1 MSYFRK
7 IAVAGVQYDIALP
20 YYETDYI
27 QQKIWQEET
36 PYELGLLQDMAGRL
50 ETGDLVLDIGANIG
64 NHSLFLAA
72 VAQCQVHA
80 FEPNAALCDALNESV
95 RRNGFSSRVT
105 VHRVGVGSE
114 PGKARFANISDS
126 NLGGQS
132 LTFEGADPG
141 EIEVI
146 PLDDLSFEKPIR
158 AMKID
163 VEGMELA
170 VLKGA
175 AELIARDHP
184 SLYVEC
190 QAEEDFDAIQSWL
203 APYGYSYWE
212 TFNATP
218 THLFVQTGN
227 VSDTQRTDLL
237 IAKAVREKY
246 RLEQQVR
253 TLRSNLDQA
262 NGKYR
267 SVSQQVTTLK
277 EQLQSANLKH
287 EDAQEN
293 IVLLMRE
300 ADALRED
307 LCQKTEDL
315 QRLTRRIAKDNQP
328 LLKSQLHAASLK
340 YRAVSSELALIRRSR
355 AFRAAKYIGE
365 ARKSWKA
372 AVKLPWRLFKLAR
385 HPLNQSMAAISST
398 PMRHTSELI
407 VKQSKP
413 LEMSSKAR
421 LDAFRKQLQNAAD
434 RRLRVACIMD
444 AFTYQSLLPECDLH
458 PLTPDGWENE
468 LKNAKPD
475 MLLVES
481 AWRGKDEKWGSKVGQ
496 ASEELRGIIHWCQE
510 QNVPTAFWNKEDPVH
525 FQTFLTTANMFEFVF
540 TTDMDCIHRYKG
552 ALGHDRVYLLPFACQ
567 PQVNNPIEKYE
578 RKNAFCFAG
587 AYYARYPE
595 RTRDLHSFVKHLPV
609 YRPLEIYDRNHG
621 KDHPDYQFPDT
632 YRPYIIGSL
641 PFEEIDKA
649 YKNYRY
655 AINLNS
661 IKHSQTMF
669 ARRVYELLASN
680 TVTVSN
686 YSRGVR
692 LLFGDLVVTSDD
704 GSELTRRLE
713 AIAGDDVA
721 LRKFRLAGMRKVM
734 REHTYADR
742 FAYIVSKLKSEG
754 MPDPLPHV
762 LVVGYVRSKEEMDAL
777 IAHFQRQVYAN
788 KRLVLVASDGL
799 RDETEP
805 REASLHIIRETEAT
819 LMSLSDGL
827 LSSEQQTVEWLAGM
841 VAEDYYGPNYL
852 TDLAL
857 ASRYSSAE
865 AIGKVAHYA
874 WNEETGLQPASPEAE
889 YRLASQAAHRAAL
902 VRPSRLSPY
911 SLAEFAGGLREGSL
925 RDISVL
931 GIDGFNYCL
940 NGMGTGAEL
949 GQIQKAVDDLPGLY
963 EGTPL
968 AQILARAESIE
979 PEQRG
984 EAPGKTLSGSDLARL
999 FKPIRGKPYNLTI
1012 SQQVWEVDSSL
1023 PDGTHEYIYA
1033 AQDVTP
1039 EELGYSETATFYLD
1053 VEPGLNVQ
1061 LVLAFLDK
1069 NKNRISAEV
1078 RAANKNHELDIPQGT
1093 RFIRLGL
1100 RLYGSGRA
1108 AINCLDFAK
1117 RHFEVPNILGR
1128 SRYLLL
1134 TNHYPSY
1141 DDLYRNGFVHSRV
1154 SAYREQGV
1162 NVDVFRL
1169 RKNEPLSYHEF
1180 EDIDVIT
1187 GSQEALDTL
1196 LASGDYEHVLVHFL
1210 DTEMWAALKGHVDKL
1225 KITVWIHGAE
1235 IQPWHRRAYNYTN
1248 EKELDAAKVTSGDR
1262 MEFWRSLLQ
1271 PMPANLKLVFVSQYF
1286 ADEVMEDLGLH
1297 LPEQSY
1303 EIIHNPIDTDIFT
1316 YVPKSTEQRKA
1327 ILSIRPYE
1335 SRKYAN
1341 DLSVAAI
1348 LALRDE
1354 PWFDDLEFRLVG
1366 DGKLFDETLAPLQGI
1381 ENVRIERRFL
1391 TQGEIA
1397 ALHREYGVF
1406 LTPTRM
1412 DAQGVSRD
1420 EAMSSGLV
1428 PVTNA
1433 VAAIPEFVDAD
1444 CGILAPAESAEGL
1457 AAGIAAV
1464 YHDPDLFLRLSEN
1477 AARRVQGQSSKAL
1490 MIGKELRLFGQD
1502 TLPSVDTAVAR

>member
-1 MSYFRK
+1 MSYFRN
-7 IAVAGVQYDIALP
+7 IAVEGVQYEIALP

-27 QQKIWQEET
+27 QKKIWQEET
-36 PYELGLLQDMAGRL
+36 PYELGLLQDMTGRL
-50 ETGDLVLDIGANIG
+50 EAGDLVLDVGANIG

-80 FEPNAALCDALNESV
+80 FEPNASLCDALNESV

-105 VHRVGVGSE
+105 VHCVGVGNE
-114 PGKARFANISDS
+114 PGKARFANLSDS

-141 EIEVI
+141 EIEVVRI
-146 PLDDLSFEKPIR
+146 DDLSFDKPIR

-163 VEGMELA
+163 VEGMELS

-175 AELIARDHP
+175 AGFIARDHP

-190 QAEEDFDAIQSWL
+190 QTEEDFDAVQSWL
-203 APYGYSYWE
+203 VQYGYSYLE

-218 THLFVQTGN
+218 THLFIQTSD

-237 IAKAVREKY
+237 IAKVVRSTY
-246 RLEQQVR
+246 RLEQQAR

-267 SVSQQVTTLK
+267 SASQQVLTLK

-287 EDAQEN
+287 LEAQEN
-293 IVLLMRE
+293 I
-300 ADALRED
+300 AL
-307 LCQKTEDL
+307 
-315 QRLTRRIAKDNQP
+315 LTRHAEALNGDLDKMHEKYRTASQQVAT
-328 LLKSQLHAASLK
+328 LKAQLNTARLK
-340 YRAVSSELALIRRSR
+340 YREASGELAVIRRSR
-355 AFRAAKYIGE
+355 AFSATRQIGE

-372 AVKLPWRLFKLAR
+372 AVKLPWRMLKLAR
-385 HPLNQSMAAISST
+385 QLPNQSVAAASPASV
-398 PMRHTSELI
+398 PVASELKI
-407 VKQSKP
+407 KQCGP
-413 LEMSSKAR
+413 LEAPSKA
-421 LDAFRKQLQNAAD
+421 LPDEFRNQLQDAAG

-444 AFTYQSLLPECDLH
+444 AFTYQSFLPECELH
-458 PLTPDGWENE
+458 ALTPDNWKNE
-468 LKNAKPD
+468 LQNAKPD
-475 MLLVES
+475 LLLVES
-481 AWRGKDEKWGSKVGQ
+481 AWRGKDESWGSKVGH
-496 ASEELRGIIHWCQE
+496 ASEELRYLIQWCRE
-510 QNVPTAFWNKEDPVH
+510 HNVPTAFWNKEDPVH
-525 FQTFLTTANMFEFVF
+525 FETFLTTANMFEFVF
-540 TTDMDCIHRYKG
+540 TTDMDCIHRYKA

-587 AYYARYPE
+587 AYYARYPD
-595 RTRDLHSFVKHLPV
+595 RTRDLESFARHLPT

-621 KDHPDYQFPDT
+621 KDHPDYQFPDA

-686 YSRGVR
+686 FSRGVR

-704 GSELTRRLE
+704 GNELTRRLE
-713 AIAGDDVA
+713 AVAGDEVQ

-742 FAYIVSKLKSEG
+742 LAYIVSKLKNEA
-754 MPDPLPHV
+754 MPDLLPEVVMTGHV
-762 LVVGYVRSKEEMDAL
+762 RLKAEMDVL
-777 IAHFQRQVYAN
+777 IAHYHRQTYAN
-788 KRLVLVASDGL
+788 KRLVLVISDDLHDDAEPQETWL
-799 RDETEP
+799 RV
-805 REASLHIIRETEAT
+805 IRETEAAS
-819 LMSLSDGL
+819 MSLLESVL
-827 LSSEQQTVEWLAGM
+827 LPNQQSAPWLAGM
-841 VAEDYYGPNYL
+841 VADDYYGPNYL

-857 ASRYSSAE
+857 ATRYSSAD
-865 AIGKVAHYA
+865 AIGKLSHYSWTA
-874 WNEETGLQPASPEAE
+874 ENDLQAASPDAE
-889 YRLASQAAHRAAL
+889 YRYASGVAHRAAL
-902 VRPSRLSPY
+902 MRPSLLSAQ
-911 SLAEFAGGLREGSL
+911 SLGEFIGGLREGSL
-925 RDISVL
+925 ESTAVL
-931 GIDGFNYCL
+931 GIDGFNYCM
-940 NGMGTGAEL
+940 NGMVDKAHLAT
-949 GQIQKAVDDLPGLY
+949 IRTAVDDLPGLN
-963 EGTPL
+963 EGISITQL
-968 AQILARAESIE
+968 LGRAENIQ
-979 PEQRG
+979 PEEKGPSQ
-984 EAPGKTLSGSDLARL
+984 AQSLSGKRLVGL
-999 FKPIRGKPYNLTI
+999 FKPILGKHYKFSVSNLA
-1012 SQQVWEVDSSL
+1012 WEVDSTL
-1023 PDGTHEYIYA
+1023 PDGTHDYIYA

-1039 EELGYSETATFYLD
+1039 EELGYEDTATFYLD

-1061 LVLAFLDK
+1061 LAMVFLDQ
-1069 NKNRISAEV
+1069 NKNRITSVV
-1078 RAANKNHELDIPQGT
+1078 RTANKNHELTIPHGT
-1093 RFIRLGL
+1093 SFIRLGL
-1100 RLYGSGRA
+1100 RLYGSGRTV
-1108 AINCLDFAK
+1108 INGIDLAP
-1117 RHFEVPNILGR
+1117 RNLRTAELIGR
-1128 SRYLLL
+1128 GRYLLL

-1141 DDLYRNGFVHSRV
+1141 NDLYRNGFVHSRV

-1169 RKNEPLSYHEF
+1169 RNNEPLTYHEF
-1180 EDIDVIT
+1180 QDIDITT
-1187 GSQEALDTL
+1187 GSREALDTL

-1235 IQPWHRRAYNYTN
+1235 IQPWHRRAYNYAN
-1248 EKELDAAKVTSGDR
+1248 EKELEAAKVTSEAR
-1262 MEFWRSLLQ
+1262 TEFWQDLLQ
-1271 PMPANLKLVFVSQYF
+1271 SMPVNLKLVFVSQYF
-1286 ADEVMEDLGLH
+1286 ADEVMEDLGLQI
-1297 LPEQSY
+1297 PEHSY
-1303 EIIHNPIDTDIFT
+1303 QIIHNPIDTDVFT
-1316 YVPKSTEQRKA
+1316 YLPKTTEQRKA
-1327 ILSIRPYE
+1327 ILSIRPYD

-1348 LALRDE
+1348 LALRNE
-1354 PWFDDLEFRLVG
+1354 PWFDELEFRLIG

-1381 ENVRIERRFL
+1381 ANVRIERRFL
-1391 TQGEIA
+1391 TQGEIG

-1428 PVTNA
+1428 PVTNS

-1444 CGILAPAESAEGL
+1444 CGMLAPAESAEGL
-1457 AAGIAAV
+1457 AACIATL
-1464 YHDPDLFLRLSEN
+1464 YHDPALFLRLSEN
-1477 AARRVQGQSSKAL
+1477 AARRVQRQSSKAL
-1490 MIGKELRLFGQD
+1490 MIRAELRLLDQN
-1502 TLPSVDTAVAR
+1502 TQAPVDTAVAR